1 MADWYTQRGYW
12 LSSMLIKVLLKE
24 CFEASL
30 FLAVGMRKLCN
41 SGDALLTTAVF
52 RLCYSKFLLFGFS
65 DGVRGYEFWEEM
77 LTQG

>member
-30 FLAVGMRKLCN
+30 FLAVGMWE
-41 SGDALLTTAVF
+41 ALQLRRRVTNYCC
-52 RLCYSKFLLFGFS
+52 LQI
-65 DGVRGYEFWEEM
+65 M
-77 LTQG
+77 P